1 MKIALSSKTTRISA
15 LLPSSLVVEVKKISA
30 IDNVTQSSI
39 IKNALKNWLRKR
51 LDEDTKS
58 LSKMVFDDLPSEEQ
72 WDAIQSP
79 I

>member
-1 MKIALSSKTTRISA
+1 MKTALGPKTTRISA
-15 LLPSSLVVEVKKISA
+15 LLPSSLVIEVKKISVK
-30 IDNVTQSSI
+30 DNVTQSSI

-51 LDEDTKS
+51 LNEDTKS
-58 LSKMVFDDLPSEEQ
+58 LSKIFFDDLPSEEQ